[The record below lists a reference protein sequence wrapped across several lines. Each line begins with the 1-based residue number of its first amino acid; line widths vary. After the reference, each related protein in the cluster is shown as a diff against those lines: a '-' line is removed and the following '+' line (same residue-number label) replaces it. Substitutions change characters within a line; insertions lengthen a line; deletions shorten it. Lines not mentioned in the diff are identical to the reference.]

1 MLKIISLF
9 TGILILGIGELI
21 FARIVLDKKIEKSPV
36 KVILIFLLSTLV
48 YTVTNLY
55 LQGISKTII
64 ILIVHVLEFKT
75 IFDIEYQ
82 KSILL
87 TLEYI
92 IIMMIS
98 EIVIFFPI
106 SELSEATKNFFY
118 NNIAGTVIGNILT
131 CVSFL
136 LITILL
142 RKSLTK
148 ISNYKVENN
157 VKLIFFS
164 IITTIC
170 ILIIFYNAFKDVEL
184 NLDLVIN
191 IFIIIV
197 FIGILVSLMRQTMQ
211 NESLKSQYEQI
222 LEFMTTYEEEIEKQR
237 ILRHETKNIFL
248 AIKAQLT
255 DNTNKKEIVS
265 YINSVLEDDIKMR
278 NEEYAKFKS
287 FPANGLK
294 GLCYYKA
301 QTAVDKKI
309 NVSINI
315 SPRIKNSLISKLTVK
330 EIKDLGKIL
339 GVFLDNA
346 IEASYNSE
354 KKKMGFEAYL
364 INNNVKIIIS
374 NTYKGI
380 IEKDKIGQEKYSTK
394 GKNRG
399 HGLLLVKEIVS
410 NNSDMFE
417 TSTEIT
423 DELYIQ
429 SIVIKKH

>member
-87 TLEYI
+87 TLEYTVLLMIPEILELFVATTI
-92 IIMMIS
+92 IGIDK
-98 EIVIFFPI
+98 EIYY
-106 SELSEATKNFFY
+106 TQ
-118 NNIAGTVIGNILT
+118 IAGTIYSNFIVCLEFVGIT
-131 CVSFL
+131 Y
-136 LITILL
+136 LIRKLL
-142 RKSLTK
+142 RKIINWK
-148 ISNYKVENN
+148 IESN
-157 VKLIFFS
+157 VKVMILS
-164 IITTIC
+164 VLTVLSVIIV
-170 ILIIFYNAFKDVEL
+170 FYNAFSNIEL
-184 NLDLVIN
+184 NTDFIVNLFTMVILV
-191 IFIIIV
+191 
-197 FIGILVSLMRQTMQ
+197 GILISLMRQTMQ

-265 YINSVLEDDIKMR
+265 YINSVLEDDMKMR